1 MEMPPDEWFG
11 QQAVYRIS
19 MGNFLMFLL
28 LAGVMAGV
36 RDRSDKRDRLLHRG
50 PALVKAGVWLLF
62 NALPFFFPNG
72 LVNAYGALHRTALA
86 RVVLCACASP
96 ATNPARTPAAPSCR
110 SRIRS
115 LCLSALPGH
124 PDGDHRRHVPGVE
137 RRVGGE
143 RRPGRAVP
151 VRPVGGDR

>member
-1 MEMPPDEWFG
+1 MATKPAGMEMPPDEWFG

-50 PALVKAGVWLLF
+50 PVLVKAGVWLLF

-72 LVNAYGALHRTALA
+72 LVNAYGALHRTRSGPCGLVRLCQPRHEPRADA
-86 RVVLCACASP
+86 RCTLLP
-96 ATNPARTPAAPSCR
+96 QPH
-110 SRIRS
+110 
-115 LCLSALPGH
+115 LLALPL
-124 PDGDHRRHVPGVE
+124 RSSWSSRW
-137 RRVGGE
+137 
-143 RRPGRAVP
+143 
-151 VRPVGGDR
+151 